1 MAPDG
6 LGQLVRRTLIE
17 HSGRQLAGFAAGRE
31 ICSLKVF
38 GGSSLLR
45 VIVRLALYL
54 PLACLTSFLFYVY
67 LSAEFA
73 YYAVLF
79 WPLLFLWVVAGVVIA
94 AANLDSEV
102 RRAYLFANAG
112 AIATTLV
119 IWTPLVIEVFVS
131 PRASAWV
138 PVSAWAPIT
147 FVGLVVGLLMG
158 FFAGRVGAQSGD
170 NSVGLRSSGVTQP
183 PTQH

>member
-1 MAPDG
+1 
-6 LGQLVRRTLIE
+6 V
-17 HSGRQLAGFAAGRE
+17 FA
-31 ICSLKVF
+31 
-38 GGSSLLR
+38 GSSLLR

-54 PLACLTSFLFYVY
+54 PLACLTAFLFLVY
-67 LSAEFA
+67 LSAELA
-73 YYAVLF
+73 YYAVVI

-94 AANLDSEV
+94 VANIDWDV
-102 RRAYLFANAG
+102 RRAYLLANAG
-112 AIATTLV
+112 AIATTPV
-119 IWTPLVIEVFVS
+119 IWTPLIIEAFVS

-138 PVSAWAPIT
+138 PVSTWAPIT

>member
-1 MAPDG
+1 M
-6 LGQLVRRTLIE
+6 
-17 HSGRQLAGFAAGRE
+17 
-31 ICSLKVF
+31 F

-54 PLACLTSFLFYVY
+54 PLACLTAFLFYVY
-67 LSAEFA
+67 LSAELA

-79 WPLLFLWVVAGVVIA
+79 WPLLFLWVGAGVVIA

-102 RRAYLFANAG
+102 RRAYLLANAG
-112 AIATTLV
+112 AIATTPV
-119 IWTPLVIEVFVS
+119 IWTPLIIEAFVS

-158 FFAGRVGAQSGD
+158 FFARRPGAKSGN
-170 NSVGLRSSGVTQP
+170 NSVGLRSSGVAKP

>member
-1 MAPDG
+1 M
-6 LGQLVRRTLIE
+6 
-17 HSGRQLAGFAAGRE
+17 
-31 ICSLKVF
+31 KVL

-54 PLACLTSFLFYVY
+54 PLACLTAFLFYVY
-67 LSAEFA
+67 LSAELA

-79 WPLLFLWVVAGVVIA
+79 WPLLFLWVGAGVVIA

-102 RRAYLFANAG
+102 RRAYLLANAG
-112 AIATTLV
+112 AIATTPV
-119 IWTPLVIEVFVS
+119 IWTPLIIEAFVS

-138 PVSAWAPIT
+138 PVSTWAPIT

>member
-1 MAPDG
+1 M
-6 LGQLVRRTLIE
+6 
-17 HSGRQLAGFAAGRE
+17 
-31 ICSLKVF
+31 
-38 GGSSLLR
+38 
-45 VIVRLALYL
+45 IVRLALYL
-54 PLACLTSFLFYVY
+54 PLACLTAFLFYVY
-67 LSAEFA
+67 LSAELA

-79 WPLLFLWVVAGVVIA
+79 WPLFFLWVGAGVVIA

-112 AIATTLV
+112 AIATTVV

-147 FVGLVVGLLMG
+147 FVGLVVGLVMG
-158 FFAGRVGAQSGD
+158 FFARRLGAKSG
-170 NSVGLRSSGVTQP
+170 NNPVGLHSSGVTQP

>member
-1 MAPDG
+1 MAKATPG
-6 LGQLVRRTLIE
+6 LGL
-17 HSGRQLAGFAAGRE
+17 LAGFAAGRG

-38 GGSSLLR
+38 GGSSLPR

-54 PLACLTSFLFYVY
+54 PLACLTALLFNAY
-67 LSAEFA
+67 LTPELA
-73 YYAVLF
+73 YYAILF
-79 WPLLFLWVVAGVVIA
+79 WPLLIFWVVAGVVIA
-94 AANLDSEV
+94 VANFDWGV
-102 RRAYLFANAG
+102 RRAYLLANAG

-119 IWTPLVIEVFVS
+119 IWTPLIIEAFVS
-131 PRASAWV
+131 PRARAWV

-158 FFAGRVGAQSGD
+158 FFAGRLGTKSGN
-170 NSVGLRSSGVTQP
+170 NSAGLRSSGVTQP